1 MLIQALSL
9 SCICVGCCETVEKSI
24 KGNTAFTESGWVLKR
39 QKCYA
44 SMGDSHW
51 TRWLVSAGGH
61 DRHMV
66 HSTDGEIQ
74 HQWLQ
79 ISECVIKTCVP

>member
-1 MLIQALSL
+1 MLSRALSL
-9 SCICVGCCETVEKSI
+9 SRICVGCCETVEESI
-24 KGNTAFTESGWVLKR
+24 KGNTAFAESGRVLKR

-44 SMGDSHW
+44 SMGDSHR
-51 TRWLVSAGGH
+51 TRRLVSAGGH
-61 DRHMV
+61 GRHMV